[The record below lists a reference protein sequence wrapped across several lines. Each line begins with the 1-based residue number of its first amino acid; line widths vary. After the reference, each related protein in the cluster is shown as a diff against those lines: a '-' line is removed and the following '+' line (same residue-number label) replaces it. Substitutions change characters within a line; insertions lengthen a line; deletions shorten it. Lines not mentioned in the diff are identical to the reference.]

1 MKRLKTKRRS
11 ERPLWETKLFKFC
24 MVIKKKMIDV
34 LSLKKLLSTI
44 STYFLSEQ
52 TAPLGRPVFRN
63 RLIFYFEVST

>member
-44 STYFLSEQ
+44 ST
-52 TAPLGRPVFRN
+52 
-63 RLIFYFEVST
+63 